1 MIRELSRAIE
11 LSGREGCG
19 DLEARGI
26 WGGLG
31 WGESHWPFQ
40 FDGLS
45 SSLVPL
51 SHFPPYT
58 VPKESQR
65 HLLQL
70 QRMQKKVS
78 KNFTKVTSSLKTPS
92 ALMLNR

>member
-1 MIRELSRAIE
+1 M
-11 LSGREGCG
+11 
-19 DLEARGI
+19 GI
-26 WGGLG
+26 WRPGEFGEDWAGGKATGLFNSLG
-31 WGESHWPFQ
+31 FPPLWS
-40 FDGLS
+40 
-45 SSLVPL
+45 PL
-51 SHFPPYT
+51 SHFPQYT